1 MYPPIYFRLGLH
13 LSFVTIEVIVVA
25 LIVAN
30 RRAGARRLADQLSP
44 ACPVTVDTLMELI
57 AGSTTR
63 GSNAA
68 VYAASGGSVTD
79 T

>member
-1 MYPPIYFRLGLH
+1 MYPPIYFMLGLH

-30 RRAGARRLADQLSP
+30 LWAGARRLVQQLSL
-44 ACPVTVDTLMELI
+44 ACPVTVDTLVALI
-57 AGSTTR
+57 TGSTTW

-68 VYAASGGSVTD
+68 VPLLSVVQ
-79 T
+79 